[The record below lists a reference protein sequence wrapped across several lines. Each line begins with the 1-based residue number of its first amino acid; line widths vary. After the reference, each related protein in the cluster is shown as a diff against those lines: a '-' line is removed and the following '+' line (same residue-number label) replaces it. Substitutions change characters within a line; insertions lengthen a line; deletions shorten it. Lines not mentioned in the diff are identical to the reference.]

1 MASARFLEAHC
12 LSVEEDDT
20 SSAGAHRKTRKVM
33 SSRRVG
39 SVPACWELASSGVVA
54 GIGTAASC
62 RTVRVGP
69 NAP

>member
-1 MASARFLEAHC
+1 MASGRFLEAHC

-20 SSAGAHRKTRKVM
+20 RAGTHHKTRKVM
-33 SSRRVG
+33 SSRRVS
-39 SVPACWELASSGVVA
+39 SVPACRELASPGVVA
-54 GIGTAASC
+54 GLGTAASC